1 MRLKTADNSADWT
14 FRILAAHYDTLVRYM
29 NWTDVGQVL
38 GTGCGWRSLA
48 ERSEFG
54 EMARKIGASL

>member
-1 MRLKTADNSADWT
+1 MLIATAYNSADWT
-14 FRILAAHYDTLVRYM
+14 FQALVAHYDTLVRYM
-29 NWTDVGQVL
+29 NWTDAGQVL
-38 GTGCGWRSLA
+38 GVGCGSRSLV